1 MHGSTFQTKV
11 ITLLLL
17 LVSASLLEA
26 QVGIGTATPTAKFEI
41 KGSGTTSSTTSLRVL
56 NSSSA
61 TPLIMVRD
69 DGSVGIGTNS
79 PASNAVLD
87 LTSTN
92 KGLLIPR
99 MTASERTSISSPAI
113 GLFVYQTDQ
122 VSGFYYYTG
131 TEWKQLANVTS
142 TAGSITSLDYA
153 NAKLEPTTYT
163 INTPYTG
170 VLKIPYSGGNGGSYA
185 NGSTINSTGVAGL
198 SASLQGGTLNYGT
211 GELVYNVSGT
221 PTASSP
227 ATASFAIPSTLG
239 AATGTAVVGSG
250 TVLNI
255 GEAITASYAIPK
267 TTAEANGFDLSS
279 HATTNNLTRVPEID
293 GLQANLAGNGSS
305 FYVPK
310 IKNTSSSQQTISFQ
324 TSAPSVN
331 QYRTA
336 INTAI
341 ASGVSVNVDYGD
353 GNVYW
358 TTSNAEIITTNVQV
372 PVGNTYRWY
381 EFKWWCMEVGTNKV
395 IFISVVRNL

>member
-1 MHGSTFQTKV
+1 MFSKSILATC
-11 ITLLLL
+11 L
-17 LVSASLLEA
+17 LVLATTMIYA
-26 QVGIGTATPTAKFEI
+26 QVGIGTITP
-41 KGSGTTSSTTSLRVL
+41 
-56 NSSSA
+56 NSKA
-61 TPLIMVRD
+61 I
-69 DGSVGIGTNS
+69 
-79 PASNAVLD
+79 LD
-87 LTSTN
+87 LTSSN

-99 MTASERTSISSPAI
+99 MTASQRTSITSPAT

-211 GELVYNVSGT
+211 GVLVYNVSGT
-221 PTASSP
+221 PAASSP

-250 TVLNI
+250 SVLNI
-255 GEAITASYAIPK
+255 GEAITASYAIPR
-267 TTAEANGFDLSS
+267 TTAEANGFNLSS
-279 HATTNNLTRVPEID
+279 HATLNNLTRVPEID
-293 GLQANLAGNGSS
+293 GLQANLVGNGNS
-305 FYVPK
+305 YYIPQ
-310 IKNTSSSQQTISFQ
+310 IKNTSSSQQTITYQ

-331 QYRTA
+331 QYKTA

-341 ASGVSVNVDYGD
+341 ASGASVNIDSD
-353 GNVYW
+353 SNVWW

-381 EFKWWCMEVGTNKV
+381 EFKWWCMEVGTSKV